1 MIQQERRIMRTF
13 AFSLVLAGAVI
24 VPLSAYAN
32 PICTIEPKAKWMSE
46 EAIKAKIATLGYHNI
61 RSFKVTESCYEI
73 YGADKTNKL
82 VEVYF
87 NPVTGDIVPSVAP
100 AAPPAK

>member
-1 MIQQERRIMRTF
+1 MRTI

-24 VPLSAYAN
+24 APLTAYAN
-32 PICTIEPKAKWMSE
+32 PTCTTEPKTKWMSE
-46 EAIKAKIATLGYHNI
+46 AAIKARIAALGYQKI

-73 YGADKTNKL
+73 YGSSKENKL

-87 NPVTGDIVPSVAP
+87 NPVTGDIVPSVLP
-100 AAPPAK
+100 AVPPAK

>member
-1 MIQQERRIMRTF
+1 MRTL

-24 VPLSAYAN
+24 VPLAAYAN
-32 PICTIEPKAKWMSE
+32 PICTTEPKAKWMSE
-46 EAIKAKIATLGYHNI
+46 EAIKAKIAALGYQKI

-73 YGADKTNKL
+73 YGSDKQNKL

-87 NPVTGDIVPSVAP
+87 NPVTGDVVPPEASAV
-100 AAPPAK
+100 PPAK

>member
-1 MIQQERRIMRTF
+1 MRTI

-24 VPLSAYAN
+24 VPLAAQAN
-32 PICTIEPKAKWMSE
+32 PTCTTEPKEKWISE
-46 EAIKAKIATLGYHNI
+46 EAIKTRIAALGYQQI

-73 YGADKTNKL
+73 YGSDKDNKL

-87 NPVTGDIVPSVAP
+87 NPVTGEIVPSVAP
-100 AAPPAK
+100 VVPPPAK

>member
-1 MIQQERRIMRTF
+1 MRTI

-24 VPLSAYAN
+24 IPLAAHAN
-32 PICTIEPKAKWMSE
+32 PTCTTEPKAKWMSE
-46 EAIKAKIATLGYHNI
+46 QAIKAKIAALGYHDI

-73 YGADKTNKL
+73 YGSSKENKL

-87 NPVTGDIVPSVAP
+87 NPVTGDIVPPVLP
-100 AAPPAK
+100 AGPTVK